1 MKKFKL
7 IVLLLFLIIGV
18 QKMNAQVY
26 KFVATGFSVLEKE
39 EKGNWGKWSDYETTN
54 IVIALDL
61 DKKRIVVYSKEIQY
75 YNIDSFEK
83 QIENDDDLIFPFSC
97 NDIDNEPFTI
107 SFITRKKQ
115 DNRKQLYINQKDVIL
130 VYNIVNFPENNK

>member
-26 KFVATGFSVLEKE
+26 KFVATGFSVLEKV

-61 DKKRIVVYSKEIQY
+61 DKKRIVVYSKEIQF
-75 YNIDSFEK
+75 YNINKFDK
-83 QIENDDDLIFPFSC
+83 KIENDDDLIFPFSC

>member
-61 DKKRIVVYSKEIQY
+61 DKKRIVVYSKEIQF
-75 YNIDSFEK
+75 YNINKFDK
-83 QIENDDDLIFPFSC
+83 KIENDDDLIFPFSC
-97 NDIDNEPFTI
+97 KDIDGEPFTI

-115 DNRKQLYINQKDVIL
+115 DYRKQLYINQKDVIL
-130 VYNIVNFPENNK
+130 VYNIVNFPGK

>member
-61 DKKRIVVYSKEIQY
+61 DKKRIVVYSKEIQF
-75 YNIDSFEK
+75 YNINKFDK
-83 QIENDDDLIFPFSC
+83 KIENDDDLIFPFSC
-97 NDIDNEPFTI
+97 IDIDNEPFTI

-115 DNRKQLYINQKDVIL
+115 ANRKQLYINQKDVIL

>member
-61 DKKRIVVYSKEIQY
+61 YKKRIVVYSKEIQF
-75 YNIDSFEK
+75 YNINKFDK
-83 QIENDDDLIFPFSC
+83 KIENDDDLIFPFSC

>member
-1 MKKFKL
+1 MEKRSKSISLVCFGFGLAAKYFVKELLKNKYRINLITTSRSKTVNKKFL
-7 IVLLLFLIIGV
+7 NI
-18 QKMNAQVY
+18 NY
-26 KFVATGFSVLEKE
+26 KNFYFDNNKF
-39 EKGNWGKWSDYETTN
+39 
-54 IVIALDL
+54 
-61 DKKRIVVYSKEIQY
+61 DKK
-75 YNIDSFEK
+75 
-83 QIENDDDLIFPFSC
+83 IENDDDLIFPFSC

>member
-1 MKKFKL
+1 MEKFKL

-61 DKKRIVVYSKEIQY
+61 DKKRIVVYSKEIQF
-75 YNIDSFEK
+75 YNINKFDK
-83 QIENDDDLIFPFSC
+83 KIENDDDLIFPFSC

>member
-61 DKKRIVVYSKEIQY
+61 DKKRIVVYSKEIQF
-75 YNIDSFEK
+75 YNIEKFEEK
-83 QIENDDDLIFPFSC
+83 IENDDDLIFPFSC
-97 NDIDNEPFTI
+97 IDIDGESFTI

-115 DNRKQLYINQKDVIL
+115 EYRKQLYINQKDVIL
-130 VYNIVNFPENNK
+130 VYNIINFPEK

>member
-1 MKKFKL
+1 MKKIKL
-7 IVLLLFLIIGV
+7 FALFLFLVIGI
-18 QKMNAQVY
+18 QKMNSQVY
-26 KFVATGFSVLEKE
+26 KYVATGFSVLEKD
-39 EKGNWGKWSDYETTN
+39 EKDNWGKWSDYQSTN
-54 IVIALDL
+54 ITIALDL
-61 DKKRIVVYSKEIQY
+61 DKRRIVVYSKEIQY

-115 DNRKQLYINQKDVIL
+115 DYRKQLYINQKDVIL
-130 VYNIVNFPENNK
+130 VYNIVNFPGK

>member
-61 DKKRIVVYSKEIQY
+61 DKKRIVVYSKEIQF
-75 YNIDSFEK
+75 YNINKFDK
-83 QIENDDDLIFPFSC
+83 KIENDDDLIFPFSC